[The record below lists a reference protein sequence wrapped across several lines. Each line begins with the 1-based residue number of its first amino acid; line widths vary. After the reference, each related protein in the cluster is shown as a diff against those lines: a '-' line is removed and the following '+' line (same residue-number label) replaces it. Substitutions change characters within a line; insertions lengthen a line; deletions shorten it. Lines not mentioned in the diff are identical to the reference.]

1 MSKDIEKLIKVQG
14 IINKD
19 KYHLAIRTDLEE
31 KADWRLYQ
39 VFRDV
44 EDYLSNENTAIL
56 SSEIDSIEDLINYLE
71 KHNGFIRRW

>member
-44 EDYLSNENTAIL
+44 DEYLSNENTAIL

-71 KHNGFIRRW
+71 KHSGFSRRW

>member
-44 EDYLSNENTAIL
+44 DEYLSNENTAIL

-71 KHNGFIRRW
+71 KHNGFSRKW

>member
-39 VFRDV
+39 VFRDI

>member
-71 KHNGFIRRW
+71 KHNGFFRRW

>member
-1 MSKDIEKLIKVQG
+1 MVSVFAQCPSSVSK
-14 IINKD
+14 
-19 KYHLAIRTDLEE
+19 A

>member
-1 MSKDIEKLIKVQG
+1 MSKDIEKLIKVKG

-44 EDYLSNENTAIL
+44 DEYLSNENTAIL

-71 KHNGFIRRW
+71 KHNGFSRRW